1 MRAQLAC
8 TNATGAGE
16 LPQPIESRALQG
28 RACFTARSM
37 QWAVVDHAKHIVQV
51 TSIDELHTLARAS
64 APRSNLSGLL
74 ARQPLQLAVH
84 ITATHKLALRATK
97 RSNDFFSISWSTACA
112 TVRCA
117 VREIA
122 ADVAAL
128 SPAATGDASHA
139 RANLP
144 ALRGRLNLRALEISL
159 GLSSHLA
166 LQMPRCTAGV
176 IWQQSARACI
186 RVHGTAPVMPSF
198 LRRSASSL

>member
-37 QWAVVDHAKHIVQV
+37 QWAVVDHAKYSVQV

-84 ITATHKLALRATK
+84 ITATQKLALRATK
-97 RSNDFFSISWSTACA
+97 QSNEFFQFHGLLLVQWFAVQCVRLQQTLLRFHQQLLA
-112 TVRCA
+112 TLRMLVPTSLLYVAGSFCELFKFLLDCRLTLRC
-117 VREIA
+117 RCR
-122 ADVAAL
+122 VAQ
-128 SPAATGDASHA
+128 
-139 RANLP
+139 RA
-144 ALRGRLNLRALEISL
+144 
-159 GLSSHLA
+159 
-166 LQMPRCTAGV
+166 
-176 IWQQSARACI
+176 
-186 RVHGTAPVMPSF
+186 
-198 LRRSASSL
+198 